1 MCTGPVISGAHS
13 FSLPPPGSLP
23 RAWWRAGDR
32 LNVSDGFASGSTD
45 NLSRAEDGQSV
56 FAPPAGGAS
65 CFPCLGGCACYISPA
80 FAFFGFQF
88 APYLHQIGMIKT
100 ERMPALKK
108 STQRIDP
115 RRALRIAIVLVVI
128 LGFSLLFSG
137 VLTLS
142 LIHI

>member
-56 FAPPAGGAS
+56 FAPPQGVPLVSPDWADVLAT
-65 CFPCLGGCACYISPA
+65 FHPHLHFLGSNLRHTC
-80 FAFFGFQF
+80 
-88 APYLHQIGMIKT
+88 T
-100 ERMPALKK
+100 K
-108 STQRIDP
+108 SR
-115 RRALRIAIVLVVI
+115 
-128 LGFSLLFSG
+128 
-137 VLTLS
+137 
-142 LIHI
+142 